1 MCIKSNCHKLL
12 NLFPD
17 FKEIR
22 KTNENWIDLI
32 YIKDDVHLTEFGNNL
47 VAEKIFNELKIK

>member
-22 KTNENWIDLI
+22 KINENWVDLI
-32 YIKDDVHLTEFGNNL
+32 YIKNDVHLTEFGNKL
-47 VAEKIFNELKIK
+47 VAEKIFDELK